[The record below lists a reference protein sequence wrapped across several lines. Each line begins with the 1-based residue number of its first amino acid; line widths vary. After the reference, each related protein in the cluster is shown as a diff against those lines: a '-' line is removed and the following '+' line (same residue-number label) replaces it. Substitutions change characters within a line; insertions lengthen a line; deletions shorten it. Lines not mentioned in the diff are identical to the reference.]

1 MMRLQDFMNTE
12 VHTISAQ
19 ETAETAYQRMLRHNI
34 HHLVVMDG
42 GAINGILSIG
52 DLGGVNEEAQR
63 QKMLV
68 SHAMAKSVVTA
79 TPETTLREA
88 ANLMRGCTIG
98 CLPVVEDDK
107 LVGIITT
114 TDLLELIGR
123 GIERIVADTEKRPIS
138 REHPGKKQPGFNPG
152 LGKT

>member
-1 MMRLQDFMNTE
+1 MRLQDFMNTD
-12 VHTISAQ
+12 VHTISGQ
-19 ETAETAYQRMLRHNI
+19 ETAETAYQRMRQHHI

-42 GAINGILSIG
+42 GAITGILSIG
-52 DLGGVNEEAQR
+52 DLGGLSEERQR

-68 SHAMAKSVVTA
+68 SHAMAKNVVIA
-79 TPETTLREA
+79 TPDTSLREA
-88 ANLMRGCTIG
+88 ANLMRGCTVG
-98 CLPVVEDDK
+98 CLPVVDEGK

>member
-1 MMRLQDFMNTE
+1 MRLQDFMNTD
-12 VHTISAQ
+12 VHTISGQ
-19 ETAETAYQRMLRHNI
+19 ETAETAYQRMRQHHI

-42 GAINGILSIG
+42 GAITGILSIG
-52 DLGGVNEEAQR
+52 DLGGLSEERQR

-68 SHAMAKSVVTA
+68 SHAMAKNVVSA
-79 TPETTLREA
+79 TPDTSLREA
-88 ANLMRGCTIG
+88 ANLMRGCTVG
-98 CLPVVEDDK
+98 CLPVVDEGK